1 MRTVKNESITGTS
14 LKVCAVNVTAAL
26 DLRPTCYHKVLE
38 ILTTLAREGYIILAD
53 AQLRL
58 KTEEERR
65 AAREAQEDNVRRT
78 RNTRKRT
85 ATKRVGGFRTKQL
98 RTTRPLPPTFVS

>member
-1 MRTVKNESITGTS
+1 
-14 LKVCAVNVTAAL
+14 VCAINVTAAL
-26 DLRPTCYHKVLE
+26 DLHPTCYHKVLE
-38 ILTTLAREGYIILAD
+38 ILTTLTRGGYIILAD

-58 KTEEERR
+58 TTEEERR
-65 AAREAQEDNVRRT
+65 AAREDQAANERRT

-85 ATKRVGGFRTKQL
+85 ATKRVGGFRSKRL